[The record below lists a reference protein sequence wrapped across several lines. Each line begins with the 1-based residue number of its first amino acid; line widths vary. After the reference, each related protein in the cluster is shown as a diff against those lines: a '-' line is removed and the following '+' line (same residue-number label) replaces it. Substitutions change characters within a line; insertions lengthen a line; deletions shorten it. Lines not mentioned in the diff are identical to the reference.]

1 MKLIKSLVAGLTAIV
16 VASGLAVSAH
26 ATLITGML
34 NIAGTANYDKPI
46 GSATMITLFE
56 NTHVEQGAN
65 TGDFASI
72 AANTPVT
79 MIAPYIFNP
88 STPNPM
94 LWSVAGFTFNLLS
107 TTIVF
112 QSSDGIILTG
122 SGIISGNGFDPTPGE
137 WSFSQQ
143 KGSGTRLSFS
153 GTTEALP
160 APDGGMTLALL
171 GAGLMGVVAFRAK
184 FAKV

>member
-1 MKLIKSLVAGLTAIV
+1 MKLIKYLMAGLTAIV
-16 VASGLAVSAH
+16 VASGLALSAH
-26 ATLITGML
+26 AALITGML
-34 NIAGTANYDKPI
+34 NIAGTANYDAPI

-56 NTHVEQGAN
+56 NAHVEAGAN
-65 TGDFASI
+65 TGDFAGI
-72 AANTPVT
+72 PANSAVA
-79 MIAPYIFNP
+79 MMAPYVFNP
-88 STPNPM
+88 STPNPS
-94 LWSVAGFTFNLLS
+94 LWSVGGFTFNLQS

-171 GAGLMGVVAFRAK
+171 GAGLAGLAAFRAK